1 MECIVHKLNVTDVA
15 DDVCT
20 LGDDNREDSDGEIG
34 GVDDGEDDDDNEE
47 EVGDVE
53 EEDVEE
59 VMDNPVRISELF
71 FLRAI
76 ILSSDIWNTLLLS
89 TWVLVLLCTSTD
101 HVFDGCMIKRK
112 TGTIANYLAYL
123 STGNQIASAGSCQTI
138 LIPIRRRSS
147 SHFLKQNNKVEIRN
161 KYK

>member
-89 TWVLVLLCTSTD
+89 TCSTGFLFYFCTD

-112 TGTIANYLAYL
+112 TGTIANYLAYW

-138 LIPIRRRSS
+138 LIPIRRRSW
-147 SHFLKQNNKVEIRN
+147 SHYFLKKTTSKNT
-161 KYK
+161 KY